1 MTDRAAQA
9 TAFRELHRRG
19 NPIVLFNIW
28 DAGSAQV
35 VAAAGARALATGSWS
50 VAAAHGFQDGEKLP
64 LELAIE
70 NLRRIV
76 AVTSLPVTVDLESGY
91 GDVASTVRQA
101 IAAGAIGFNLED
113 SLVGT
118 SELRPIAEQ
127 QGRLREARAAAD
139 ATTSGV
145 FINART
151 DIFLHTDA
159 NTHSDRMVD
168 HALERAEA
176 YAQAGADGFFVPGLI
191 DPAKIARICKECPLP
206 VNVMAG
212 TATNVHELANLGV
225 ARVSY
230 GPGPYRLAMTAL
242 REAAARAIGTAGA

>member
-9 TAFRELHRRG
+9 IAFRELHRGG

-28 DAGSAQV
+28 DAGSAKA
-35 VAAAGARALATGSWS
+35 VAASGAKALATGSWS
-50 VAAAHGFQDGEKLP
+50 VAAAHGFEDGEKLP
-64 LELAIE
+64 LQLAIE

-76 AVTSLPVTVDLESGY
+76 AATSLPVTVDLESGY
-91 GDVASTVRQA
+91 GDIASTVRQA
-101 IAAGAIGFNLED
+101 VAVGAIGFNFED
-113 SLVGT
+113 
-118 SELRPIAEQ
+118 
-127 QGRLREARAAAD
+127 GRLGTTELHSIADQAARLRDARAAAD
-139 ATTSGV
+139 ATLRGV

-151 DIFLHTDA
+151 DIFLKANA

-168 HALERAEA
+168 HALERAQA

-206 VNVMAG
+206 VNVMAS
-212 TATNVHELANLGV
+212 TAMNVRELASLGV

-230 GPGPYRLAMTAL
+230 GPHPYRLAMSAL
-242 REAAARAIGTAGA
+242 QEAAARAIGGAGT